1 MWTFYS
7 PEKVSL
13 DSSAGKRIG
22 VSSVV
27 GGNLM
32 AYFLSSFHKCE
43 HEREFEKKEGKEGRE
58 MDLDW
63 KSRFRSEEDP

>member
-1 MWTFYS
+1 
-7 PEKVSL
+7 
-13 DSSAGKRIG
+13 
-22 VSSVV
+22 
-27 GGNLM
+27 M
-32 AYFLSSFHKCE
+32 AYFLPSFPKCE